1 VHDLLQSNRN
11 LFCFI
16 SERKLSMLQL
26 RRLLIIIQYQFE
38 ALDCEL
44 KQRQSLSVTPSPE
57 LAHKLR

>member
-1 VHDLLQSNRN
+1 
-11 LFCFI
+11 
-16 SERKLSMLQL
+16 MLQL